1 VILPVPYRS
10 QLAADAGFGKG
21 DCGPASFAM
30 VLNALDVYIT
40 VDALGKILQK
50 PAAYTITELR
60 ELQVLARQFLVTLE
74 WRGRMT
80 LESVGALIDERR
92 PVIAL
97 VWYPLMP
104 NRFDP
109 SYVNGH
115 FVVIVGIEGESVFY
129 HDPYY
134 RDQAGALLK
143 ATWEGFSK
151 AWSAVGMGAFNTPR
165 QGLLAPPLPVPEVEI
180 AIDAEI
186 VKAARWWAEEGV
198 RQGESGAY
206 DRAKDIYLNEV
217 IPRLYSIEGLLS

>member
-1 VILPVPYRS
+1 MILPVPYRS

-30 VLNALDVYIT
+30 VLNALDVYVT
-40 VDALGKILQK
+40 VDALGKILSK
-50 PAAYTITELR
+50 PANYTITELR
-60 ELQVLARQFLVTLE
+60 ELQVLARQFRVELQ

-80 LESVGALIDERR
+80 LASVQASIEARR

-109 SYVNGH
+109 NYINGH
-115 FVVIVGIEGESVFY
+115 FVVIVGVEGESLYY

-134 RDQAGALLK
+134 RDQGGALLK
-143 ATWEGFSK
+143 AAWEGFSK

-165 QGLLAPPLPVPEVEI
+165 QGLVAPPLPVPEVEVDVDI
-180 AIDAEI
+180 EK
-186 VKAARWWAEEGV
+186 VRAARWWAEESARAGEAGSV
-198 RQGESGAY
+198 ERARQLLI
-206 DRAKDIYLNEV
+206 DEV
-217 IPRLYSIEGLLS
+217 IPRLYALEGAL